1 MYIKLYLY
9 FLTFLSFEHGD
20 KGNKGAKDNKGDK
33 DDIVVIGI
41 AIARK
46 AGAAVQSIKNKGVY
60 FIDDLNYWESDVVGK
75 TVKVSGKL
83 VIENYEQT
91 KEITQQIV
99 GTVYIIKKP
108 KWEIVK

>member
-1 MYIKLYLY
+1 MMYIRLYLY
-9 FLTFLSFEHGD
+9 FLTFLGFEQGD
-20 KGNKGAKDNKGDK
+20 KGNKVDK

-41 AIARK
+41 ARARK
-46 AGAAVQSIKNKGVY
+46 AGAAVQSIKDKRVY
-60 FIDDLNYWESDVVGK
+60 FVDGLDYWEDDVVGK

-83 VIENYEQT
+83 VVEHYEQS
-91 KEITQQIV
+91 KEIIQQIV